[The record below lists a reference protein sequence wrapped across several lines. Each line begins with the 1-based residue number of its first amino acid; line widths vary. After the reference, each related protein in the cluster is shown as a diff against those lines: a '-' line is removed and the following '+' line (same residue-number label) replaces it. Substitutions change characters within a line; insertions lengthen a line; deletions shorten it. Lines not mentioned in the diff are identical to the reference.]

1 MKNHSQNKKKDRQS
15 SVRRF
20 QKSLVSYVL
29 MLIFFGFLFLRVGVP
44 SFVFFI
50 VAIPMTISII
60 HKYIDTHQ
68 SDDEVTEDDEDEY
81 VDFEEYEEEDWEEE
95 PLDLEEFK
103 SLRKE
108 WEDSDFV

>member
-1 MKNHSQNKKKDRQS
+1 MKKHGRHRKKKAGGT
-15 SVRRF
+15 VRAF
-20 QKSLVSYVL
+20 KKSLVSYVL
-29 MLIFFGFLFLRVGVP
+29 MLLFFGFLFLRVGVP

-60 HKYIDTHQ
+60 HKYIDTYQ
-68 SDDEVTEDDEDEY
+68 DDGEAPLEDEEPYNDPDEDE
-81 VDFEEYEEEDWEEE
+81 EWNEE

-108 WEDSDFV
+108 WNDSDFV

>member
-1 MKNHSQNKKKDRQS
+1 MKKHGRHRKKKEGGT
-15 SVRRF
+15 VRAF
-20 QKSLVSYVL
+20 KKSLVSYVL
-29 MLIFFGFLFLRVGVP
+29 MLLFFGFLFLRVGVP

-60 HKYIDTHQ
+60 HKYIDTYQ
-68 SDDEVTEDDEDEY
+68 GDGEIPPKNEEPYKDPDDDDDE
-81 VDFEEYEEEDWEEE
+81 WNEE

-108 WEDSDFV
+108 WDDSDFV

>member
-1 MKNHSQNKKKDRQS
+1 
-15 SVRRF
+15 
-20 QKSLVSYVL
+20 
-29 MLIFFGFLFLRVGVP
+29 MLFFFGFLFLRVGVP

-60 HKYIDTHQ
+60 HKYID
-68 SDDEVTEDDEDEY
+68 SLNNEDDSSTKEHITHKEPD
-81 VDFEEYEEEDWEEE
+81 EYEETEWDEE

-108 WEDSDFV
+108 WKDSDFV